1 MKNQPAIFKNT
12 IVRKVLV
19 ILFWLLVWQG
29 IAILVNKPVL
39 FASPVQT
46 AQALIKQLPHSTF
59 WHSALN
65 SLLRIAAGFGIAFAA
80 GLLIGT
86 AAWRLPP
93 LRSLLSPLLTFMKS
107 VPVAS
112 FIILTLVWFG
122 SEDLAIIVSAII
134 VFPLIY
140 FAVING
146 LDSTDSKLLEMAR
159 VFRVSPLRKL
169 WEIYRP
175 AVMPYLLTACT
186 SALGMCW
193 KAGIAAEVIGTPQNS
208 IGEQMYYSK
217 LYMNTAELFGW
228 TAVVILLSL
237 AFEKLVLH
245 LLRLVGGNH
254 GHHT

>member
-1 MKNQPAIFKNT
+1 MKTQPAIFKNT
-12 IVRKVLV
+12 VVRKALV

-29 IAILVNKPVL
+29 VAMIVGKPVL

-46 AQALIKQLPHSTF
+46 AQALFKQFPQSTF
-59 WHSALN
+59 WLSVFH
-65 SLLRIAAGFGIAFAA
+65 SLLRIAAGFVIAFAA

-122 SEDLAIIVSAII
+122 SGDLAIIVSAII

-146 LDSTDSKLLEMAR
+146 LDSTDSKLLEMAHIFGVR
-159 VFRVSPLRKL
+159 PLRIL

-175 AVMPYLLTACT
+175 AVMPYLLTACS

-217 LYMNTAELFGW
+217 LYMDTANLFAW

-254 GHHT
+254 GHRT